1 MNKNPTKL
9 IETLQ
14 EFIRPW
20 NIKEK
25 NMNNTYVV
33 PHIILLTKKNH
44 SIEQPFA

>member
-25 NMNNTYVV
+25 NMNNSTSYYSSD
-33 PHIILLTKKNH
+33 KKK
-44 SIEQPFA
+44 SFY